1 MVKMMACKMR
11 VYLQMILLLA
21 ASLLL
26 ASAAKAHFNLNLNVR
41 IIHVDHQSDGMN
53 IYMRLPMPYLV
64 ANLLGEKGADG
75 LPAPA
80 PYTYNRME
88 EGKLVH
94 YVDVNQLK
102 QSPDDLAVLA
112 RNGLMLTIDGKRVST
127 VIKRIMVYQN
137 GTQPD
142 FATLEEAQKAFG
154 GTQIFTPFEQG
165 VYVGDTTVDVMLHYS
180 SGELIDTYALS
191 SSLNP
196 GLPNQDQTANLIL
209 DYRPGSVQVFRV
221 RGLLQEPVVVT
232 HSVVDAMMTFI
243 GEGIKHIIEGLD
255 HVLFVIC
262 LVLGAMYLR
271 PLLWR
276 VTGFTIGHS
285 ITLSLGFFGF
295 VPSSNWF
302 VPAVETG
309 IALSIIYVAV
319 IAVLPDFLPSLRS
332 EKSEWTVVGIT
343 GLIGLLHG
351 LGFSFVLQNILQ
363 VTSPNI
369 WQSLLAFNLGVELGQ
384 LIIVLVTLLVFYLI
398 GRVGSRPTL
407 ISRYL
412 IAGSCAAISLWWVV
426 ERGSTILLSI

>member
-1 MVKMMACKMR
+1 MMSCKMR
-11 VYLQMILLLA
+11 VYLQIILLFA

-26 ASAAKAHFNLNLNVR
+26 ASTAKAHFNLNLNVR
-41 IIHVDHQSDGMN
+41 IIHVEHQSDGMN
-53 IYMRLPMPYLV
+53 IYLRLPMPYLV
-64 ANLLGEKGADG
+64 AHLLGEKGTDG

-88 EGKLVH
+88 GDKLVH
-94 YVDVNQLK
+94 YVDIGQLK
-102 QSPDDLAVLA
+102 QSPDVLA
-112 RNGLMLTIDGKRVST
+112 ALARDGLILTIDGNRVST
-127 VIKRIMVYQN
+127 VVKRIIVYPN

-142 FATLEEAQKAFG
+142 FATLEDAQKAFRG
-154 GTQIFTPFEQG
+154 AQSFTPFEKG
-165 VYVGDTTVDVMLHYS
+165 VYVGDTT
-180 SGELIDTYALS
+180 IDILLRYDSTESIDRYTLS
-191 SSLNP
+191 SNLNP
-196 GLPNQDQTANLIL
+196 GLPDQDQTANLVL
-209 DYRPGSVQVFRV
+209 DYLPGSVQVFRV

-232 HSVVDAMMTFI
+232 HSLIDAMMTFI

-255 HVLFVIC
+255 HVLFVVC
-262 LVLGAMYLR
+262 LVLGAMHLR

-295 VPSSNWF
+295 VPSANWF

-319 IAVLPDFLPSLRS
+319 VAVLPDVLPSFQS
-332 EKSEWTVVGIT
+332 KKSEWTVVGIT

-369 WQSLLAFNLGVELGQ
+369 WQSLLAFNLGVEIGQ
-384 LIIVLVTLLVFYLI
+384 LIIVLVTLLLFYLI
-398 GRVGSRPTL
+398 GRVGIRATR
-407 ISRYL
+407 ISRDL

-426 ERGSTILLSI
+426 ERGRTIFLSI